1 MSEYRDG
8 IKLKTTTPSVALL
21 KLLRKWYP
29 NQSLTELRAK
39 VQNHKYIYLTDQ
51 EKSWI
56 AGDRKMAKLLK
67 ELDRAGFETELYRE
81 RRDNRDPQ
89 SRWIAEFLSR
99 EVFRNG
105 LQMDQEIKRQVLID
119 IEQETEGFVSPE
131 AMADIEEELQKQD
144 EEV

>member
-1 MSEYRDG
+1 M
-8 IKLKTTTPSVALL
+8 ALL

-39 VQNHKYIYLTDQ
+39 VQNHEYIYLTDQ

-81 RRDNRDPQ
+81 RRDNRDPR

-105 LQMDQEIKRQVLID
+105 LQMDREIERQVLID
-119 IEQETEGFVSPE
+119 IERETEGFVSPE

-144 EEV
+144 EED